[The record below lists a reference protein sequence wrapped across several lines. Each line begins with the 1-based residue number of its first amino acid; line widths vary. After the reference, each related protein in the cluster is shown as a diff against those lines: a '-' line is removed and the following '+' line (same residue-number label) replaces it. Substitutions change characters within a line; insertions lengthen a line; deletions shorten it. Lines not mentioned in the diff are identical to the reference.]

1 MRRSQRVIRVELSG
15 PRLYLPLLLQMPQ
28 LSLLSSYRPGLSR
41 GLLQS
46 WVPFE
51 PDPESDA
58 GEEVKLLCL
67 QVLDS
72 SSPVVQKML
81 GELLELE
88 VLVVPLVLEVLVVLE
103 VHSRSS

>member
-1 MRRSQRVIRVELSG
+1 MIRLELSG
-15 PRLYLPLLLQMPQ
+15 PKLYLPPLLQMPR
-28 LSLLSSYRPGLSR
+28 LPLLSDCRPGLSR

-46 WVPFE
+46 WVPSE

-58 GEEVKLLCL
+58 GEEVELLCL

-72 SSPVVQKML
+72 SSSVVLKVL

-88 VLVVPLVLEVLVVLE
+88 VLVVPLGLVVLE
-103 VHSRSS
+103 LHSRSS

>member
-1 MRRSQRVIRVELSG
+1 MIRLELSG
-15 PRLYLPLLLQMPQ
+15 PKLYLPLLLQMPQ
-28 LSLLSSYRPGLSR
+28 LPLLSSCRPGLSR

-46 WVPFE
+46 WVPSE

-58 GEEVKLLCL
+58 GEEVELLCL
-67 QVLDS
+67 LVLDS
-72 SSPVVQKML
+72 SSSVVLKML

-103 VHSRSS
+103 LHSRSS